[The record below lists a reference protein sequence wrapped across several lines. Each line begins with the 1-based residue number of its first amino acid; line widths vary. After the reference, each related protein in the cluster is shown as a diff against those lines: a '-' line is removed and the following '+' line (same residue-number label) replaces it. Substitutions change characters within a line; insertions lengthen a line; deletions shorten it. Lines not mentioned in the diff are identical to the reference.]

1 MDVFLTSLLASVVL
15 AAIPLCLAG
24 LGELIAEKSGVLNL
38 GVEGM
43 MLLGAVSAFVCA
55 FETHSLW
62 LGMLLGTLVGALAA
76 AVFAFLVVR
85 LLTNQVATGLALTI
99 LGAGLSALIGVK
111 YVGQPL
117 TGFEPLSIPV
127 LADIP
132 MLGALFNQTL
142 PAYLSIIL
150 VLVLGVVL
158 YRTRVGLIV
167 RAVGESPSVAHSI
180 GYNVVAVRYGA
191 TIVGGALAGLA
202 GAFTVLVQFKA
213 WQENITGGVG
223 WIAVALVVFAT
234 WRPSRLFAG
243 ALLFGLMR
251 SLGFATQAASQQIQ
265 DWLVTQSDWVQKLVS
280 FLTNAQLLNALPYI
294 ATIVVLCWIS
304 RDWRKIK
311 LNAPAS
317 LSQPFLP

>member
-1 MDVFLTSLLASVVL
+1 
-15 AAIPLCLAG
+15 
-24 LGELIAEKSGVLNL
+24 
-38 GVEGM
+38 
-43 MLLGAVSAFVCA
+43 
-55 FETHSLW
+55 
-62 LGMLLGTLVGALAA
+62 
-76 AVFAFLVVR
+76 
-85 LLTNQVATGLALTI
+85 
-99 LGAGLSALIGVK
+99 
-111 YVGQPL
+111 
-117 TGFEPLSIPV
+117 
-127 LADIP
+127 
-132 MLGALFNQTL
+132 
-142 PAYLSIIL
+142 
-150 VLVLGVVL
+150 
-158 YRTRVGLIV
+158 
-167 RAVGESPSVAHSI
+167 
-180 GYNVVAVRYGA
+180 
-191 TIVGGALAGLA
+191 
-202 GAFTVLVQFKA
+202 VLVQFKA

-304 RDWRKIK
+304 RDWRNIK

>member
-1 MDVFLTSLLASVVL
+1 MIKASS
-15 AAIPLCLAG
+15 AKI
-24 LGELIAEKSGVLNL
+24 LGEDVLEALNDLGDEPKDPKKDAAEDAKEGDGMKCGGMVRKMAAGGMVDDELNRRIAQIPAG
-38 GVEGM
+38 
-43 MLLGAVSAFVCA
+43 
-55 FETHSLW
+55 
-62 LGMLLGTLVGALAA
+62 GTAPAPDGSNTGSDFTRNATNTAMALP
-76 AVFAFLVVR
+76 
-85 LLTNQVATGLALTI
+85 G
-99 LGAGLSALIGVK
+99 
-111 YVGQPL
+111 
-117 TGFEPLSIPV
+117 
-127 LADIP
+127 
-132 MLGALFNQTL
+132 
-142 PAYLSIIL
+142 
-150 VLVLGVVL
+150 
-158 YRTRVGLIV
+158 
-167 RAVGESPSVAHSI
+167 
-180 GYNVVAVRYGA
+180 
-191 TIVGGALAGLA
+191 VGGALAGLA